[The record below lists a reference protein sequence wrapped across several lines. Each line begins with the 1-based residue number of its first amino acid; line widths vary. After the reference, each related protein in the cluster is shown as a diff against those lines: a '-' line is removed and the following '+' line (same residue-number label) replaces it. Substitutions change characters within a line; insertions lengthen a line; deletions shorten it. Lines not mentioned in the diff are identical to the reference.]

1 MQRKIAFMGTPN
13 FAVPILKCMYQNGYE
28 VSAVYTQPPKKS
40 NRGQKFEKSPVHL
53 LAETLNLNVRTP
65 NHFKENNLEYEYIK
79 NLDLDLVIVI
89 AYGQIIP
96 KNFLSLSKNGFIN
109 IHASILPRWRGAA
122 PIQRSIINQ
131 DKETGISIMKINEN
145 LDQGDLSHIFKI
157 NIIENE
163 NAQSLSDRLS
173 ILASENI
180 SNVIDSIFD
189 KEVNFKPQDHSKAT
203 YAKKIKKIEGLIDW
217 SDNAENIIGKINGLY
232 PYPGGYFLFKG
243 ERYKI
248 LKAEKSFS
256 KENPG
261 KVLTN
266 DLEVSCGINSIKI
279 LEIQREGKKS
289 QKINEFLLGS
299 QIKKGTSLIDV

>member
-28 VSAVYTQPPKKS
+28 VSVVYTQPPKKS

-131 DKETGISIMKINEN
+131 DKETGISVMKINEN
-145 LDQGDLSHIFKI
+145 LDEGDLSHIFKI

-189 KEVNFKPQDHSKAT
+189 KEVSFKPQDHSKAT

-266 DLEVSCGINSIKI
+266 DLEISCGTNSIKI

-289 QKINEFLLGS
+289 QKINEFLPGS
-299 QIKKGTSLIDV
+299 QIKKGNNLLDA

>member
-13 FAVPILKCMYQNGYE
+13 FAVQTLKCIYQNGYE
-28 VSAVYTQPPKKS
+28 ISAVYTQPPKKS
-40 NRGQKFEKSPVHL
+40 NRGQKFVKSPIHL

-65 NHFKENNLEYEYIK
+65 DYFNDNNLEYEYIK

-89 AYGQIIP
+89 AYGLIIP
-96 KNFLSLSKNGFIN
+96 KKFLSLSKNGFIN

-131 DKETGISIMKINEN
+131 DKETGISVMKINEN

-203 YAKKIKKIEGLIDW
+203 YAKKIKKIEGLIVW
-217 SDNAENIIGKINGLY
+217 NDNAENIIGKINGLY

-248 LKAEKSFS
+248 LKAEKAFS

-266 DLEVSCGINSIKI
+266 DLEISCGTNSIKI

>member
-13 FAVPILKCMYQNGYE
+13 FAVPILKYIYQNGYE
-28 VSAVYTQPPKKS
+28 ISAVYTQTPKKS
-40 NRGQKFEKSPVHL
+40 NRGQKIEKSPIHL
-53 LAETLNLNVRTP
+53 LAETLSLNVRTP
-65 NHFKENNLEYEYIK
+65 EQLKDNKIEYEYLK
-79 NLDLDLVIVI
+79 NLDLDLVIVV

-96 KNFLSLSKNGFIN
+96 KNFLLLSKEGFIN
-109 IHASILPRWRGAA
+109 LHASILPKWRGAA
-122 PIQRSIINQ
+122 PIQRSLMSQ
-131 DKETGISIMKINEN
+131 DKQTGISVMKINEK
-145 LDQGDLSHIFKI
+145 LDEGDISQILKI
-157 NIIENE
+157 DITDNE
-163 NAQSLSDRLS
+163 NAQSLSERLS

-180 SNVIDSIFD
+180 SDIIDNIFD
-189 KEVNFKPQDHSKAT
+189 KEIIFKPQDNLKAT

-217 SDNAENIIGKINGLY
+217 NDSSENIIGKINGLY

-248 LKAEKSFS
+248 LKAEKAFS

-266 DLEVSCGINSIKI
+266 DLEISCGTNSIKI

-289 QKINEFLLGS
+289 QKINEFLPGS
-299 QIKKGTSLIDV
+299 QIKKGTNLLDV

>member
-189 KEVNFKPQDHSKAT
+189 KEVSFKPQDHSKAT

-217 SDNAENIIGKINGLY
+217 NDNAENIIGKINGLY